1 MDHQDWEPVS
11 WSKKKETTEK
21 KANVVR
27 DTSVKLDEN
36 DEVMAIKYVPRETSI
51 LLTNARVS
59 NKLTRKELANK
70 LNLKEDVITNIEN
83 GTAIYNGNQI
93 AKIKKCLGVK

>member
-21 KANVVR
+21 KPNVVR

-36 DEVMAIKYVPRETSI
+36 DEVMAIKYVPREVGTLI
-51 LLTNARVS
+51 TNARVA

-83 GTAIYNGNQI
+83 GTAIYNGNQV
-93 AKIKKCLGVK
+93 AKIKKCLGIK

>member
-11 WSKKKETTEK
+11 WSKKKEIPVK
-21 KANVVR
+21 KPNVVR

-36 DEVMAIKYVPRETSI
+36 DEVMAIKYVPREI
-51 LLTNARVS
+51 GNLITNARVA

-93 AKIKKCLGVK
+93 AKIKKCLGVS